1 MSQGMK
7 QQCSG
12 RHAWRGDPSEEASQH
27 ISSHLP
33 DTAPTLHTSPGTKLL
48 FDARKFSFGPRNCP
62 PRHKARNSCVPSP
75 PSFPV
80 APLDKMI
87 SATYI
92 AAAGVGPIMLD
103 ESILEDDD
111 TTSVA
116 ALYTTGHPRCLPPS
130 LPPPGALLAP
140 CADESFWPEKKT
152 SAPSARH
159 DEALLLRL
167 TGNANPSA
175 NELRR
180 AILWHR
186 LPVPLLEGGRSLSQF
201 RLQVA
206 EVCRAVDPV
215 GQRSA
220 RRGSRST
227 RRSSARCGS
236 SRGSRA
242 ALCRAY

>member
-1 MSQGMK
+1 M
-7 QQCSG
+7 
-12 RHAWRGDPSEEASQH
+12 
-27 ISSHLP
+27 L
-33 DTAPTLHTSPGTKLL
+33 
-48 FDARKFSFGPRNCP
+48 
-62 PRHKARNSCVPSP
+62 
-75 PSFPV
+75 
-80 APLDKMI
+80 
-87 SATYI
+87 SATI
-92 AAAGVGPIMLD
+92 AAAGVVPIMLD
-103 ESILEDDD
+103 ESILEEDDA
-111 TTSVA
+111 TSVA

-140 CADESFWPEKKT
+140 CADESFWPERKR

-159 DEALLLRL
+159 DEALLQGL
-167 TGNANPSA
+167 TGSANPSA

-186 LPVPLLEGGRSLSQF
+186 LPVPLIEGGRSLPQL

-206 EVCRAVDPV
+206 EVYRAVDPAR
-215 GQRSA
+215 QRSA

>member
-1 MSQGMK
+1 MTSVLG
-7 QQCSG
+7 G
-12 RHAWRGDPSEEASQH
+12 TPREVIRGASQH

-48 FDARKFSFGPRNCP
+48 FDPRKFSFGPRNCP
-62 PRHKARNSCVPSP
+62 PRHKVRNSCVPSP